1 MTTEGGL
8 DAAARIDALREFI
21 RPMRGVGSRVSLF
34 IDAEPRQIEAAC
46 RVEAAAVEFHT
57 GSYCDAHERG
67 DASERD
73 DALERIRAS
82 ARMAAEAGL
91 EVHAGHGLPY
101 DTVAP
106 VAAIE
111 EVAELNI
118 GHFLIGESIFVGL
131 DTAVREMRRRMHA
144 ARAGNTAP

>member
-1 MTTEGGL
+1 MTEEMQRIAVRTAPLRYAWYLSGGRKLTTEGGL

-73 DALERIRAS
+73 DALERIRAG

-91 EVHAGHGLPY
+91 EVHAGHGLP
-101 DTVAP
+101 
-106 VAAIE
+106 
-111 EVAELNI
+111 L
-118 GHFLIGESIFVGL
+118 
-131 DTAVREMRRRMHA
+131 
-144 ARAGNTAP
+144 